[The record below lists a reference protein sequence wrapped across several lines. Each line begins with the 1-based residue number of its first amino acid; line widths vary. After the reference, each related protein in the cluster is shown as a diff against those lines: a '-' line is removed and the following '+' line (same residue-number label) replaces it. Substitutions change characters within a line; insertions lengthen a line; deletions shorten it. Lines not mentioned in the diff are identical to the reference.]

1 MGERKPRNRNRKELG
16 VACPS
21 ARRGARRWGKPAP
34 GQSVFED
41 EDNDENDYE
50 RGALTALS

>member
-21 ARRGARRWGKPAP
+21 AWGKPAP

-41 EDNDENDYE
+41 EDDDENDYE